1 MDPWSCITYPSST
14 PLTISS
20 ISLARRREMV
30 ELVTC
35 WLCPISFNF
44 FLSSLAKV
52 RLETIINYIYFACVC
67 LYPINVKR
75 LNRSGLK
82 FVWDLTWP
90 QERFMNDQNFKISL
104 QLNLIFIKFLKI
116 NNFFYKIRQ
125 VFCYCF
131 TMYKKRKCSQLNRRW
146 AQPSWYKNI
155 YLGFSMIASEI
166 IFTCQISWHGYLIK
180 VRRFLLYFFC

>member
-90 QERFMNDQNFKISL
+90 QERFMNDQNFKSL
-104 QLNLIFIKFLKI
+104 CLK
-116 NNFFYKIRQ
+116 
-125 VFCYCF
+125 VFCFCKILKMRELFVLFLFY
-131 TMYKKRKCSQLNRRW
+131 T
-146 AQPSWYKNI
+146 AQSH
-155 YLGFSMIASEI
+155 S
-166 IFTCQISWHGYLIK
+166 T
-180 VRRFLLYFFC
+180 